1 MPHATEG
8 PGLEARSPF
17 VPFKPSEFLGRPLL
31 RTSSK
36 ANKGDDPVRFS
47 CLICSDIGYNV
58 WHNLRE
64 RRMTNR
70 THGLPGNAQAA

>member
-17 VPFKPSEFLGRPLL
+17 VPFKPSGFLGRPLL

-36 ANKGDDPVRFS
+36 VNKGDDPVRFS
-47 CLICSDIGYNV
+47 CLVCSDIGYN
-58 WHNLRE
+58 L
-64 RRMTNR
+64 
-70 THGLPGNAQAA
+70 